1 MHKEVFKSVY
11 SNKKYLYVSS
21 TIFLILFFSLS
32 IVSEF
37 IFLSPAFVFNVP
49 VNSSADFVL
58 IVVISLLSG
67 IVTSLSI
74 YRIRMANNG
83 LRKSGIGFV
92 GSIIGTSAG
101 ACNCVPLGF
110 SAASIFGTIGGTAT
124 AFLTNYEM
132 PLRLVSIAILFYT
145 YYVLTKDITS
155 KCKIIK

>member
-37 IFLSPAFVFNVP
+37 IFLSPVFVFNVP
-49 VNSSADFVL
+49 VNSIADFVL
-58 IVVISLLSG
+58 IVAISLLSG

-101 ACNCVPLGF
+101 A
-110 SAASIFGTIGGTAT
+110 
-124 AFLTNYEM
+124 
-132 PLRLVSIAILFYT
+132 
-145 YYVLTKDITS
+145 
-155 KCKIIK
+155 